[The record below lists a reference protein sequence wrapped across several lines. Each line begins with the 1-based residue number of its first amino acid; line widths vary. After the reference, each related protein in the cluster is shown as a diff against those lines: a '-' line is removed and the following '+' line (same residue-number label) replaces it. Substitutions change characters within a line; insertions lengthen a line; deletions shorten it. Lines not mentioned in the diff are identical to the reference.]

1 MCDMVKKLVG
11 CAVVLLMAGTQLMD
25 AQVSTSAVPF
35 LLIAPNSRA
44 SGMGEGGVALADDAS
59 ALYWN
64 PAGLAFQEG
73 SEISISHANW
83 LPAFNLSDLFI
94 DYLVYRR
101 QMPELDG
108 TVAAS
113 ITYLNL
119 GTFNRTENDP
129 TVLETFKA
137 YEFAI
142 TAGYSTKLTDALGL
156 GINGRF
162 IYSRLSPFGTA
173 EEQGKGV
180 ASDFSFDVGLLYKPK
195 TLEIPFT
202 GLDIGE
208 HFSAGFNLSN
218 LGPQMSYIDRAQSD
232 PLPTNLR
239 FGLGYKIL
247 TSEYNNLVAIVDVN
261 KLLVHNRGDGTSDP
275 FYKAIFTSWT
285 DKSFSEELRE
295 FTSSVGFE
303 YWYGSPKWIGL
314 RGGFFYEDP
323 QYGNRK
329 FLTFG
334 AGIRYDIYG
343 FDFSYISTFEAQHPL
358 GETLRFTLLISWGG
372 LSQVTSATP
381 TN

>member
-1 MCDMVKKLVG
+1 MAKKIFG
-11 CAVVLLMAGTQLMD
+11 CAIVLLIALTQLLN

-44 SGMGEGGVALADDAS
+44 SGMGEAGVALADDAT

-142 TAGYSTKLTDALGL
+142 TAGYSTKLSEVLGL

-173 EEQGKGV
+173 EEKGKGI
-180 ASDFSFDVGLLYKPK
+180 ASDFAFDVGLLYKPK

-208 HFSAGFNLSN
+208 RFSAGFNLSN
-218 LGPQMSYIDRAQSD
+218 LGPQLSYIDRAQAD

-239 FGLGYKIL
+239 LGLGYKIL
-247 TSEYNNLVAIVDVN
+247 ASEYNNLIAIVDVN
-261 KLLVHNRGDGTSDP
+261 KLLVRNRGDGTSDP

-285 DKSFSEELRE
+285 DKPFGEVLRE
-295 FTSSVGFE
+295 FTTSVGLE
-303 YWYGSPKWIGL
+303 YWYGSPRWIGL
-314 RGGFFYEDP
+314 RGGYFYEDP

-343 FDFSYISTFEAQHPL
+343 FDFSYINTFEEQHPL
-358 GETLRFTLLISWGG
+358 GNTLRFTLLISWGG
-372 LSQVTSATP
+372 FTQPTAATP

>member
-1 MCDMVKKLVG
+1 MVKKLIG
-11 CAVVLLMAGTQLMD
+11 CAVVLVLAWTQMLD

-44 SGMGEGGVALADDAS
+44 GGMGEAGVALADDAA

-101 QMPELDG
+101 QVPELDG
-108 TVAAS
+108 TVAAG

-119 GTFNRTENDP
+119 GTFTRTANDP
-129 TVLETFKA
+129 TPLETFKA
-137 YEFAI
+137 YEFAV
-142 TAGYSTKLTDALGL
+142 TAGYSTKVTDALGI

-173 EEQGKGV
+173 EEQGKGI

-195 TLEIPFT
+195 VLEIPFL
-202 GLDIGE
+202 GWDIGE
-208 HFSAGFNLSN
+208 HFTAGVDLSN
-218 LGPQMSYIDRAQSD
+218 LGPQLSYIDRAQAD

-239 FGLGYKIL
+239 FGIGYKIL
-247 TSEYNNLVAIVDVN
+247 MSEFNNLVAIVDVN
-261 KLLVHNRGDGTSDP
+261 KLLIRKRDDGTSDP

-285 DKSFSEELRE
+285 DKPFSEQLRE
-295 FTSSVGFE
+295 FQTSVGFE
-303 YWYGSPKWIGL
+303 YWYGNPKWIGL
-314 RGGFFYEDP
+314 RGGYFYEDP

-329 FLTFG
+329 FMTFG
-334 AGIRYDIYG
+334 AGIRYDVYG
-343 FDFSYISTFEAQHPL
+343 FDFSYINTSEAQHPL
-358 GETLRFTLLISWGG
+358 GDTLRFTLLISWGG
-372 LSQVTSATP
+372 FTQPTEPTP

>member
-1 MCDMVKKLVG
+1 MVKKLIG
-11 CAVVLLMAGTQLMD
+11 CAIVLLVGWTKMLN
-25 AQVSTSAVPF
+25 AQVATSAVPF

-44 SGMGEGGVALADDAS
+44 GAMGEAGVALADDAS

-94 DYLVYRR
+94 DYVAYRR

-108 TVAAS
+108 TIGAS

-119 GTFNRTENDP
+119 GTFNRTANDP

-137 YEFAI
+137 YEFAV
-142 TAGYSTKLTDALGL
+142 TAGYSTKLSDVLSL

-180 ASDFSFDVGLLYKPK
+180 ASDFSFDVGMLYKP
-195 TLEIPFT
+195 TALEIPFT
-202 GLDIGE
+202 GLDIGA
-208 HFSAGFNLSN
+208 HFSAGFDLSN
-218 LGPQMSYIDRAQSD
+218 LGPQMSYIDRAQAD

-239 FGLGYKIL
+239 LGIGYKIL
-247 TSEYNNLVAIVDVN
+247 MSDYNNLIAILDVN
-261 KLLVHNRGDGTSDP
+261 KLLVRNRGDGTSDP

-285 DKSFSEELRE
+285 DKPFREELRE
-295 FTSSVGFE
+295 FDSSVGFE
-303 YWYGSPKWIGL
+303 YWYGSPRWIGL
-314 RGGFFYEDP
+314 RAGYFYEDP

-329 FLTFG
+329 FMTFG
-334 AGIRYDIYG
+334 AGLRYDIYG
-343 FDFSYISTFEAQHPL
+343 FDFSYINAAEQTNPL
-358 GETLRFTLLISWGG
+358 GDTLRFTLLISWGG
-372 LSQVTSATP
+372 LSQATGATP

>member
-1 MCDMVKKLVG
+1 MLKKTFGL
-11 CAVVLLMAGTQLMD
+11 AVVLIVAGSQMVN

-64 PAGLAFQEG
+64 PAGLAFQQG
-73 SEISISHANW
+73 QEISISHANW

-101 QMPELDG
+101 EMPEIDG

-119 GTFNRTENDP
+119 GMFTRTENDP
-129 TVLETFKA
+129 TPLETFKA

-142 TAGYSTKLTDALGL
+142 TAGYSTKLTNDLGI

-162 IYSRLSPFGTA
+162 IHSRLSPFGTA
-173 EEQGKGV
+173 EEQGRGI
-180 ASDFSFDVGLLYKPK
+180 ASDFSFDVGMLYQPK
-195 TLEIPFT
+195 TLILPLL

-208 HFSAGFNLSN
+208 RFSAGFNLSN
-218 LGPQMSYIDRAQSD
+218 IGPAMSYIDRAQAD

-239 FGLGYKIL
+239 VGLGYKIL
-247 TSEYNNLVAIVDVN
+247 KSEYNKLTAIVDVS
-261 KLLVHNRGDGTSDP
+261 KLLVRKRADGTSDP
-275 FYKAIFTSWT
+275 FYKAIFTSWA
-285 DKSFSEELRE
+285 DKSLRE
-295 FTSSVGFE
+295 EMREFDSSVGLE
-303 YWYGSPKWIGL
+303 YWYSNWVAL
-314 RGGFFYEDP
+314 RAGFFYEDP

-329 FLTFG
+329 FMTFG

-343 FDFSYISTFEAQHPL
+343 FDFSYINTFEEQHPL

-372 LSQVTSATP
+372 QS
-381 TN
+381 

>member
-1 MCDMVKKLVG
+1 MFVMAKKLIG
-11 CAVVLLMAGTQLMD
+11 CAVVLLLAGTQLLN

-108 TVAAS
+108 TLAAS

-142 TAGYSTKLTDALGL
+142 TAGYSTKLSDVLAL

-162 IYSRLSPFGTA
+162 IYSRLSPFGA
-173 EEQGKGV
+173 GEEQGKGV
-180 ASDFSFDVGLLYKPK
+180 ASDFSFDIGMLYKPK

-208 HFSAGFNLSN
+208 HFTAGFNLSN
-218 LGPQMSYIDRAQSD
+218 LGPQMSYIDRAQAD
-232 PLPTNLR
+232 PLPTNFRL
-239 FGLGYKIL
+239 GIGYKVL
-247 TSEYNNLVAIVDVN
+247 SSEYNNLITILDVN

-285 DKSFSEELRE
+285 DKPFSQELRE
-295 FTSSVGFE
+295 FTTSVGFE
-303 YWYGSPKWIGL
+303 YWYGFPKWIGL
-314 RGGFFYEDP
+314 RGGYFYEDP
-323 QYGNRK
+323 EYGNRK

-372 LSQVTSATP
+372 FSQATGTIP

>member
-1 MCDMVKKLVG
+1 MVKKLIG
-11 CAVVLLMAGTQLMD
+11 CAIVLLVVGTQVLE

-44 SGMGEGGVALADDAS
+44 GGMGEAGAALADDAT

-108 TVAAS
+108 TIAAS

-137 YEFAI
+137 YEFAV
-142 TAGYSTKLTDALGL
+142 TVGYSTKLSDVLGL

-162 IYSRLSPFGTA
+162 IHSRLSPFGTA
-173 EEQGKGV
+173 EEKGTGV
-180 ASDFSFDVGLLYKPK
+180 ASDFAFDIGMLYKPK
-195 TLEIPFT
+195 SLEIPFT

-218 LGPQMSYIDRAQSD
+218 LGPQLSYIDRAQAD

-239 FGLGYKIL
+239 LGLGYRIL
-247 TSEYNNLVAIVDVN
+247 
-261 KLLVHNRGDGTSDP
+261 
-275 FYKAIFTSWT
+275 
-285 DKSFSEELRE
+285 
-295 FTSSVGFE
+295 
-303 YWYGSPKWIGL
+303 
-314 RGGFFYEDP
+314 
-323 QYGNRK
+323 
-329 FLTFG
+329 
-334 AGIRYDIYG
+334 
-343 FDFSYISTFEAQHPL
+343 
-358 GETLRFTLLISWGG
+358 
-372 LSQVTSATP
+372 
-381 TN
+381 